1 MSSLKNTFS
10 TARIALRRNK
20 GRTFLSVLGVLIGI
34 MTVILVLS
42 AGESIKA
49 LLIKQVSSFGTDY
62 IQVEVKVPSTSHT
75 STENAAGQA
84 MGVSITTLTLA
95 DGEAI
100 KRLDNVKDFYGAMLA
115 QDVVTYQ
122 DLNNN
127 VFIFGASPSFIN
139 IDPVGLASGRFYND
153 DEDKGLARVVV
164 LGSTVSKNL
173 FGDSDPLGKRIKI
186 KKVNYE
192 VIGVL
197 NPKGAS
203 VAFDMD
209 KMVYVPVRTVQK
221 LIMGVNY
228 VSFLFTTIHDN
239 SQADITAQQIT
250 DLLRDRHYI
259 TDPNKDDFAVTTY
272 AQGLSILG
280 TVTGA
285 ISILLTLIG
294 SISLI
299 VGGVGIMNIMF
310 VSVTER
316 INEIG
321 LRKALGA
328 TRKDISSQFLI
339 EAVMIT
345 LIGGFLGVIFG
356 ILLTYLISLIASKL
370 GFSWP
375 FIIKIQFII
384 ISVSVSVL
392 VGLVAG
398 YYPAKRAAMLNPIE
412 ALRSEV

>member
-1 MSSLKNTFS
+1 MSSLKNTFL
-10 TARIALRRNK
+10 TARVALKRNQ

-49 LLIKQVSSFGTDY
+49 LLINQVNSFGTDY
-62 IQVEVKVPSTSHT
+62 VQVEVKVPSTSHV

-84 MGVSITTLTLA
+84 MGVQITTLTLA

-100 KRLDNVKDFYGAMLA
+100 KKLDNVKDFYGAILS
-115 QDVVTYQ
+115 QDVISYRE
-122 DLNNN
+122 LNNN

-139 IDPVGLASGRFYND
+139 IDPVGLEKGRFYTEE
-153 DEDKGLARVVV
+153 EDKGLARVVV
-164 LGSTVSKNL
+164 LGSTVAKNF
-173 FGDSDPLGKRIKI
+173 FGDSEPVGKSIKI
-186 KKVNYE
+186 NKVNYE
-192 VIGVL
+192 VLGVL
-197 NPKGAS
+197 KSKGAS
-203 VAFDMD
+203 MAFDMD

-228 VSFLFTTIHDN
+228 VSFLFN
-239 SQADITAQQIT
+239 SVYDKSQSDFTAQQIT
-250 DLLRDRHYI
+250 DILRDRHDI

-272 AQGLSILG
+272 EQGLSILG
-280 TVTGA
+280 TITGA
-285 ISILLTLIG
+285 ISILLILIG

-328 TRKDISSQFLI
+328 TRSDISRQFLI

-345 LIGGFLGVIFG
+345 MIGGVLGVIFG
-356 ILLTYLISLIASKL
+356 ILLTYLISVVAGRL
-370 GFSWP
+370 GFPWP
-375 FIIKIQFII
+375 FVIKIQFIL

-398 YYPAKRAAMLNPIE
+398 YYPAKRAAMLHPIE